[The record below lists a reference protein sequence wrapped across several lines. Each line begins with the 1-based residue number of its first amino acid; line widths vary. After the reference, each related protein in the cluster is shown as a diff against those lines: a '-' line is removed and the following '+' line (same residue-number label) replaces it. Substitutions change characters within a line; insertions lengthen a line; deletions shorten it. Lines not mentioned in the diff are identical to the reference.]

1 MIYGLPDKLKL
12 LRTQRKLTQSHV
24 AKCIEA
30 TPSVVSAYESGERT
44 PSVEKLVMLANLY
57 CVSVDYLLGL
67 NYPRDSVI
75 LDTANLTKEQLTALQ
90 TLIDTMR

>member
-1 MIYGLPDKLKL
+1 MISGLPDKLKL
-12 LRTQRKLTQSHV
+12 LRTQRNLTMSHV

-30 TPSVVSAYESGERT
+30 TPSIVSAYESGERT
-44 PSVEKLVMLANLY
+44 PSVDKLIMLANLY
-57 CVSVDYLLGL
+57 SVSADYLLGL

-90 TLIDTMR
+90 NLINTMR